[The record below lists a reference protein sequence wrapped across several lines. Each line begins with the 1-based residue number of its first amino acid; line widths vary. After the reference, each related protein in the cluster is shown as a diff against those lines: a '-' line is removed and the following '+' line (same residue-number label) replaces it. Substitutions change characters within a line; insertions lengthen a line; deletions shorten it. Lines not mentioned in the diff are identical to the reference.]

1 MTGSGTVAVVDY
13 GLGNLR
19 SVAGAIERLGRQP
32 VITSDPAELER
43 AERLILPGV
52 GAFGDGMQNLRER
65 GLVEPLSRL
74 VLEDHRPVLG
84 ICLGAQLMAG
94 RSEEHGG
101 HDGLGWIDASVLRL
115 EPDDPS
121 LRVPHVGWNEL
132 HQTAD
137 SVLFVGVPDRSLFY
151 YVHSFHI
158 AAHDTSLV
166 RGICPYGGR
175 LTAVFERGNVFG
187 TQFHPEKSQLHG
199 LTLLGNFLA
208 YEA

>member
-1 MTGSGTVAVVDY
+1 MTESGTVAVVDY

-52 GAFGDGMQNLRER
+52 GAFGDGMRNLHER
-65 GLVEPLSRL
+65 GLVEPLSQL
-74 VLEDHRPVLG
+74 VLEDGKPILG
-84 ICLGAQLMAG
+84 ICLGAQLMAKG
-94 RSEEHGG
+94 SEELGG
-101 HDGLGWIDASVLRL
+101 HEGLGWIDASVVRL
-115 EPDDPS
+115 EPNDPS

-132 HQTAD
+132 RQTAE
-137 SVLFVGVPDRSLFY
+137 SVLFGGVPDRSLFY

-158 AAHDTSLV
+158 ATRDASIV
-166 RGICPYGGR
+166 RGTCPYGGP
-175 LTAVFERGNVFG
+175 LTAVFEYGNVFG

-208 YEA
+208 HEA